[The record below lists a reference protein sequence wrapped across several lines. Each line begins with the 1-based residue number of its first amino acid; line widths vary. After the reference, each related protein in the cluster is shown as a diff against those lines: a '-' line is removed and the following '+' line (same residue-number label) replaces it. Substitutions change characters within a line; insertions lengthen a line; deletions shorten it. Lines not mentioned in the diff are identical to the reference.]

1 MKLIKKDRL
10 GELLAAIA
18 ESEALYLPVDRDDGN
33 AEYRRYEE
41 GTELSSKLNT
51 VRSAKDFFFPQTENL
66 VDFKL
71 SGNNIEVIDPRR
83 ECEDFVIFGV
93 RACDAASFSVL
104 DRVFIE
110 TPPEDTFYKN
120 RREHATIVTLACSR
134 PAATCFCH
142 TFGIDMTEPKGGD
155 ITAWELEDGYAFR
168 AETEKGSALLAR
180 LDSLLTDDASAEGE
194 IAEQREQTKARAEKL
209 PLSSL
214 TTEKFDGRD
223 MLTTFRDSRWDI
235 ALRGMPRLRNL
246 YVRLPDLPVLRHQG
260 IQDERRRKAFQ
271 MLGFLHVFGLYKDGW
286 RSAASYAARAFSS
299 ALYA

>member
-1 MKLIKKDRL
+1 MKLIKKDRI

-120 RREHATIVTLACSR
+120 RRDR
-134 PAATCFCH
+134 RTC
-142 TFGIDMTEPKGGD
+142 
-155 ITAWELEDGYAFR
+155 R
-168 AETEKGSALLAR
+168 
-180 LDSLLTDDASAEGE
+180 
-194 IAEQREQTKARAEKL
+194 
-209 PLSSL
+209 
-214 TTEKFDGRD
+214 
-223 MLTTFRDSRWDI
+223 
-235 ALRGMPRLRNL
+235 
-246 YVRLPDLPVLRHQG
+246 
-260 IQDERRRKAFQ
+260 
-271 MLGFLHVFGLYKDGW
+271 
-286 RSAASYAARAFSS
+286 
-299 ALYA
+299 

>member
-93 RACDAASFSVL
+93 RACDAASFG
-104 DRVFIE
+104 
-110 TPPEDTFYKN
+110 
-120 RREHATIVTLACSR
+120 AR
-134 PAATCFCH
+134 PCIYRDPAR
-142 TFGIDMTEPKGGD
+142 
-155 ITAWELEDGYAFR
+155 GY
-168 AETEKGSALLAR
+168 LL
-180 LDSLLTDDASAEGE
+180 
-194 IAEQREQTKARAEKL
+194 
-209 PLSSL
+209 
-214 TTEKFDGRD
+214 
-223 MLTTFRDSRWDI
+223 
-235 ALRGMPRLRNL
+235 
-246 YVRLPDLPVLRHQG
+246 
-260 IQDERRRKAFQ
+260 
-271 MLGFLHVFGLYKDGW
+271 
-286 RSAASYAARAFSS
+286 
-299 ALYA
+299 